1 MQATP
6 FKTKGITKFVF
17 NDLGKISVGDKMV
30 NTKTKNN
37 KHFSTI
43 VLADKVYQMATPVVA
58 IIKVGDS
65 ALWLKITTQINK
77 DAI

>member
-37 KHFSTI
+37 KHLS
-43 VLADKVYQMATPVVA
+43 
-58 IIKVGDS
+58 
-65 ALWLKITTQINK
+65 
-77 DAI
+77 